1 MSKLHFCRTC
11 KLIPKD
17 LQQHLDHLQ
26 KVNRRA
32 SGGKEY
38 WAEGLRVLG
47 VYEDGHGMRYS
58 HSNNREMVNASSA
71 EVMSER
77 RIDSR
82 NSSPTSN
89 AARDEVDGSSN
100 NSCSN
105 SHCLP
110 GACSNNE

>member
-32 SGGKEY
+32 GGGKEY

-47 VYEDGHGMRYS
+47 VYEDGNTMRFRRS
-58 HSNNREMVNASSA
+58 KGQFDPRKDEP
-71 EVMSER
+71 ER
-77 RIDSR
+77 D
-82 NSSPTSN
+82 
-89 AARDEVDGSSN
+89 SSN
-100 NSCSN
+100 
-105 SHCLP
+105 
-110 GACSNNE
+110 G